1 MQWVIRTVEDAEHGE
16 RLLLVQV
23 VEDVVVVDREVVA
36 AADALQQRGPR
47 RVGVVGEPDDG
58 LPDVAQRA
66 LRDGLQLAIGA
77 VGDVEAGGHRAAW
90 GYRQRAARS

>member
-1 MQWVIRTVEDAEHGE
+1 MRRGLRTVEDAEHGE
-16 RLLLVQV
+16 PLLRGQE
-23 VEDVVVVDREVVA
+23 VEDVVAVDREVVA

-77 VGDVEAGGHRAAW
+77 VGDVEAGGHRVAW